1 MDPAK
6 PTTSKKHA
14 EITKVFQEKIKRKE
28 KLILLLKELLRVRD
42 ENFRSKY
49 QQHLAPALLNWQE
62 NFDALKKELL
72 VSATSTHTIVQAKE
86 EYRRRQE
93 ETDKS
98 LKAKD
103 GLIAHLEFQTKQ
115 LSCALNE
122 FKAKEKSWND
132 QNRQEKK
139 SGISFTIGG
148 KKKKLKDSP
157 LDDFPPTPESSIST
171 GSRSNLISESPPRG
185 NITPPTSISSSL
197 NPTFPWLESLEKEK
211 SPDDDSDS
219 DDSCLTTVVTEERS
233 PKRSPNNRERTRSNS
248 LSSCPS
254 DDDDRSSDVSAE
266 INQPSPK
273 KMPNKMPNKMLTS
286 DEASSCAAAVA
297 SGLSIFDLNQ
307 GNDCSENEANCKVV
321 AEENRLFD
329 QPTDDSTALSTVITD
344 PPHHPTLPAEKMD
357 APVKDEDRSSSS
369 DLIVL
374 AGNPVTNDAT
384 ITEPSGDVRDCDAK
398 KLEDLF
404 ELFDAAKKDLSG
416 LSSDLDLSVDKS
428 RPFSIR
434 SPAVYK
440 SDTEEELDYS
450 YDLPVASIPAEED
463 LLSVSPLP
471 VDPILT
477 PDLPSADQ
485 DGSKKQLRVDG
496 SKECKATFAIEE
508 TLGPVT
514 TVPEL
519 PAAEVTPH
527 CEVDAVVNR
536 NETELVNSSG
546 TNDEPLASSSSPGR
560 AVSPKP
566 SQSPTEENLPQRKT
580 RFRKRKASESSS
592 VSEASELSNLAEPL
606 DKQMAADVGSIA
618 SDSQLNGLERISEHT
633 SNDDGFATPSS
644 PIIAPRR
651 SPRHIKSPAAQ
662 QVTPCVRKS
671 PRKRAVKIKSPQQAE
686 DQNSAQATSESPQRC
701 LDVSDLQDGPSILG
715 QSQSIRSCQSPEE
728 TPASDD
734 IAEETPA
741 IEDRTLVA
749 ALTPAE
755 NCAPGK
761 AAPGRSQTNLESPT
775 KKPESS
781 LGKISPEVGDTPDSE
796 QASEFDWSN
805 SSKTSQSA
813 TLKSSATP
821 SESKDSPKLFGGML
835 SPYFRFPHLTE
846 GPAAFRAQQFES
858 FADFAQSQTKALETG
873 SYRCSSSFKGPI
885 HIDTGDSRGRGAD
898 ESFLC
903 NLIFGQLC
911 WSFQLLSIQKSDNGC
926 LLKRSS
932 KPDKSPLCGQSDIA
946 GFSIIGNQR
955 CLGKPSFSDGQAKS
969 KFNTYREAALPTE
982 IKEEHDVDSEVA
994 PSMFPGHFFGD
1005 QHRFR
1010 ACSDKFVPDSIQ
1022 YSGVMSPWRTAP
1034 KSHPGFMQSSA
1045 NSVSSHN
1052 YFPFSRSN
1060 FKGEGPANGCHSCGP
1075 CNSRSFHNGLLM
1087 TSNRAVNHRYVPPD
1101 ANSPQSWSHC
1111 RNAQFPS
1118 PTTEIQFQNHCK
1130 SAKTSQIATEVP
1142 TIDLTEPR
1150 SDLVAHKAG
1159 LQGTPLIPS
1168 TSPFL
1173 NRLPPQFGDNVP
1185 FKFPKDPAG
1194 FGKPKFLRSS
1204 ERALISPSRL
1214 SGTSEVP
1221 VVFVDK
1227 TQDTKGDVRCMS
1239 SPDMSVDSVNS
1250 LKVSSH
1256 LPAGLQRNE
1265 PISDSKSCTG
1275 SIGQNPASLNNL
1287 NPSTLSLDTHD
1298 TPTNP
1303 DSLLQQG
1310 QAKQAQLENLIKTS
1324 KASPSKK
1331 SPKNDTKDSKVSHAS
1346 HRSPVKCSN
1355 NTNDAKASHA
1365 FHQSSP
1371 KRLNGT
1377 KDPNGSH
1384 ATHQSP
1390 SKCSKATKDPKASH
1404 ASHQSPSKCLSDTN
1418 GAKASQ
1424 ATHQSPSKCSKVTKD
1439 PKASHAS
1446 PQSTPT
1452 KLRRM
1457 SSGSPSKSIVRPA
1470 HSERLIPNLPM
1481 ETPTQSKAQV
1491 SKSDIGSLRH
1501 GTGSVG
1507 VPVNTGCE
1515 VLLEAS
1521 VREVAPE
1528 KCSNPLPT
1536 PQKAVNCDQTASSSA
1551 KKRMLPPN
1559 ALRSR
1564 GGLRNLVSGS
1574 KPFEDTYD
1582 KSSGSLFSPG
1592 APSKHQNASA
1602 EQPEAQDDSPR
1613 AQKKS
1618 SVSKST
1624 KKNARLKSA
1633 KKDQNSEVGQ
1643 SEKPAMQVTKD
1654 AGCSCHQLYDHCI
1667 CQVERIM
1674 LEVACANILLPFP
1687 PSPGP
1692 LKKKK
1697 SENCEKRAIDRPK
1710 FPKKTP
1716 PPEEPPETKRSRT
1729 RKRKLSETKSVP
1741 CKKKSLQFKSA
1752 EFVDDSS
1759 DSDSQI
1765 TKRTSEGSLAENGA
1779 KRDEP
1784 ASKAISGCNIEE
1796 DQPKTLQRFSDI
1808 VEDADPLSDEAVLAA
1823 DISESSP
1830 PEVNNS
1836 EVIVDECS
1844 EIVGISSTA
1853 PDPATHGSPGV
1864 ISSNFSTVELEH
1876 NYPSQFAMSP
1886 PTRPPKDP
1894 LSNRP
1899 NELNHLANF
1908 FQRSSSY
1915 GPSLPV
1921 ADSDGGDDLG
1931 NGSDSDGDS
1940 QMLIDEQSS
1949 RCPESL
1955 SPAESSN
1962 GEIGEKPLSY
1972 WPETAVVHTSVSEP
1986 IAVPNFYRAN
1996 DGPESVEAPKSQP
2009 LAENLENDKSADV
2022 SGAPN
2027 FYAPAADVIRETTPP
2042 VTSGVRQ
2049 FLTMDSSAESVQQ
2062 IPDEFIPCSLN
2073 IMAFASHYKLPEEP
2087 KPKVPFNVG
2096 KSTSLKVSNCFNEY
2110 LKGDFTP
2117 AKLEKASATIKTVN
2131 PHHIAMILC
2140 PIIGNIPPED
2150 KDLPKTFTVLSP
2162 KAKRL
2167 LLMVVKLAGGRLEFF
2182 DAILSNLEFSLLPMA
2197 KDSSSLTNVPIAVWY
2212 INLSS
2217 FYAAL
2222 CRSQGFGLR
2231 CQAFIYDCLYGRH
2244 ISSFLIIYVILS
2256 VFPWALPKAHSGP
2269 LGPLCY
2275 TIAYLIMKQGIFG
2288 NCPPNLIS
2296 TYKVAPLRKKLA
2308 IHYGY
2313 KFSPDITRDHVIVD
2327 LVAKIKNK
2335 GSDLAIVLLCK
2346 SQGFKWTQLVA
2357 NKFFFPVL
2365 NSWISDE
2372 EKDETL
2378 VVLITQILG
2387 KISRG
2392 FAGSVGTSFV
2402 STSLKYMDLLLR
2414 IKSSLP
2420 IVDAVMESLV
2430 HFSRLDIDGV
2440 AKIISTWTPN
2450 DYRVTPSAVK
2460 SVQKILKVRIGSF
2473 WDTWTP
2479 KKR

>member
-14 EITKVFQEKIKRKE
+14 EITK
-28 KLILLLKELLRVRD
+28 
-42 ENFRSKY
+42 
-49 QQHLAPALLNWQE
+49 
-62 NFDALKKELL
+62 
-72 VSATSTHTIVQAKE
+72 AKE

-98 LKAKD
+98 LNAKD

-122 FKAKEKSWND
+122 FKAKEKSWN
-132 QNRQEKK
+132 
-139 SGISFTIGG
+139 
-148 KKKKLKDSP
+148 
-157 LDDFPPTPESSIST
+157 
-171 GSRSNLISESPPRG
+171 
-185 NITPPTSISSSL
+185 
-197 NPTFPWLESLEKEK
+197 
-211 SPDDDSDS
+211 
-219 DDSCLTTVVTEERS
+219 
-233 PKRSPNNRERTRSNS
+233 
-248 LSSCPS
+248 
-254 DDDDRSSDVSAE
+254 
-266 INQPSPK
+266 
-273 KMPNKMPNKMLTS
+273 
-286 DEASSCAAAVA
+286 
-297 SGLSIFDLNQ
+297 
-307 GNDCSENEANCKVV
+307 
-321 AEENRLFD
+321 
-329 QPTDDSTALSTVITD
+329 
-344 PPHHPTLPAEKMD
+344 
-357 APVKDEDRSSSS
+357 
-369 DLIVL
+369 
-374 AGNPVTNDAT
+374 
-384 ITEPSGDVRDCDAK
+384 
-398 KLEDLF
+398 
-404 ELFDAAKKDLSG
+404 
-416 LSSDLDLSVDKS
+416 
-428 RPFSIR
+428 
-434 SPAVYK
+434 
-440 SDTEEELDYS
+440 DTEEELDYS

-508 TLGPVT
+508 TLGLVT

-519 PAAEVTPH
+519 PAADVTPH

-546 TNDEPLASSSSPGR
+546 TNDEPIASSSSPGR

-592 VSEASELSNLAEPL
+592 VSEALELSNLAEPL
-606 DKQMAADVGSIA
+606 DKQMAADVGSIV
-618 SDSQLNGLERISEHT
+618 SGSQSNGLERISEHT

-686 DQNSAQATSESPQRC
+686 DQNSAQATSELPQRC
-701 LDVSDLQDGPSILG
+701 LDVSDVQDGPSILG
-715 QSQSIRSCQSPEE
+715 QSQSVPSRQSPEE

-796 QASEFDWSN
+796 QASKFDWSN

-813 TLKSSATP
+813 TLKS
-821 SESKDSPKLFGGML
+821 
-835 SPYFRFPHLTE
+835 
-846 GPAAFRAQQFES
+846 
-858 FADFAQSQTKALETG
+858 
-873 SYRCSSSFKGPI
+873 PI

-1022 YSGVMSPWRTAP
+1022 YSGVMSPCRTAP

-1060 FKGEGPANGCHSCGP
+1060 FKGEGPANGCHSCGS
-1075 CNSRSFHNGLLM
+1075 CDSRSFHNGLLM

-1118 PTTEIQFQNHCK
+1118 PTTEIHFQNHCK
-1130 SAKTSQIATEVP
+1130 SAKTSQIAAEVP

-1173 NRLPPQFGDNVP
+1173 NRLPPQFGDNFP

-1194 FGKPKFLRSS
+1194 FGKPKFLRTS

-1214 SGTSEVP
+1214 SGISEVP

-1390 SKCSKATKDPKASH
+1390 SKCSK
-1404 ASHQSPSKCLSDTN
+1404 
-1418 GAKASQ
+1418 
-1424 ATHQSPSKCSKVTKD
+1424 VTKD

-1470 HSERLIPNLPM
+1470 HSERLILNLPI

-1491 SKSDIGSLRH
+1491 SKSDIGSLPH

-1536 PQKAVNCDQTASSSA
+1536 LQKAVNCDQTASSSA

-1574 KPFEDTYD
+1574 KPFEDTDD
-1582 KSSGSLFSPG
+1582 KSSGSLFPPG

-1633 KKDQNSEVGQ
+1633 KKDQNSDVGQ

-1654 AGCSCHQLYDHCI
+1654 AGCSCQQLYDHC
-1667 CQVERIM
+1667 
-1674 LEVACANILLPFP
+1674 
-1687 PSPGP
+1687 P

-1784 ASKAISGCNIEE
+1784 ASKAISGCNIEA
-1796 DQPKTLQRFSDI
+1796 DQPKTLQRFNDI

-1864 ISSNFSTVELEH
+1864 ISSNLSTVELEH

-1921 ADSDGGDDLG
+1921 ADRDGGDDFG

-1949 RCPESL
+1949 RCPELL
-1955 SPAESSN
+1955 SPAESSI

-1972 WPETAVVHTSVSEP
+1972 WPETAVVLTPVSEP

-2009 LAENLENDKSADV
+2009 LAEDLENDMNKSADV

-2049 FLTMDSSAESVQQ
+2049 FLTMDSSAELVQQ

-2073 IMAFASHYKLPEEP
+2073 IMAFASHYKLPEEQ
-2087 KPKVPFNVG
+2087 KPKAPFNVG
-2096 KSTSLKVSNCFNEY
+2096 KSS
-2110 LKGDFTP
+2110 
-2117 AKLEKASATIKTVN
+2117 
-2131 PHHIAMILC
+2131 
-2140 PIIGNIPPED
+2140 
-2150 KDLPKTFTVLSP
+2150 
-2162 KAKRL
+2162 
-2167 LLMVVKLAGGRLEFF
+2167 
-2182 DAILSNLEFSLLPMA
+2182 
-2197 KDSSSLTNVPIAVWY
+2197 
-2212 INLSS
+2212 
-2217 FYAAL
+2217 
-2222 CRSQGFGLR
+2222 
-2231 CQAFIYDCLYGRH
+2231 
-2244 ISSFLIIYVILS
+2244 
-2256 VFPWALPKAHSGP
+2256 
-2269 LGPLCY
+2269 PLCY

-2335 GSDLAIVLLCK
+2335 G
-2346 SQGFKWTQLVA
+2346 
-2357 NKFFFPVL
+2357 
-2365 NSWISDE
+2365 
-2372 EKDETL
+2372 
-2378 VVLITQILG
+2378 
-2387 KISRG
+2387 
-2392 FAGSVGTSFV
+2392 
-2402 STSLKYMDLLLR
+2402 
-2414 IKSSLP
+2414 LP

-2460 SVQKILKVRIGSF
+2460 NNSVEPNWSSNQYSMGLVLFFLLPVPLFSEIVQYKSWNIKNENCYNPLLLNVSLARRLFLTLVVFVTNSSIARALSPICLCYDVFSVVFNSKNNDKGFEYSYLHPWLKEGLLVSTGRKWFERRKTLTPSFHFKILGDNVSSIENNAKIFVKKMLAQGSSPFNVEAFINSCTLQVICHIGFSMSQSKFSKIKIFLSSHSDFHPFDAKNTPFCGPPKEGKKNLRYKKPQPFLDTLLTLDLSGKAKLTDADIQEEVDTFMFEGADTTTTALTMVLYELGMHQDIQEKVYKEQLNIFGTSDREVNRDDLSRMDYLEMCIKEALRLYPPVSYMSRRVNEDMTMPNGDVVPKDAFFAILPYIVHRNPKYFTDPERFIPERFTPEECVKRHPFAYIPFSAGPRNCIGQKFAMMEMKVVVSRILRNVKITSI
-2473 WDTWTP
+2473 TKRSEIKLTP
-2479 KKR
+2479 TVILRSMEPILVTAEPR